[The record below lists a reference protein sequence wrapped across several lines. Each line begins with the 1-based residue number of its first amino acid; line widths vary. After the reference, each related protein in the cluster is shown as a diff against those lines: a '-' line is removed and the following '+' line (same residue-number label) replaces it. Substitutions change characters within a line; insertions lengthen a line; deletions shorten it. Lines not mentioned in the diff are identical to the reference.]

1 MRIVTILSLLLLTSA
16 AFGGLTKEDIRTII
30 RKEVRPIIKEEI
42 AASEKRMKE
51 YIDLKIE
58 AINAG
63 IDAGEKN
70 LNAKIDAGDK
80 SLNARIDNVEKRID
94 DANEYF
100 DPFWIVI
107 IIIVIAIILPQIFLI
122 YNDRG
127 WKKLET
133 DLQQLSKRVQAMEN
147 ASL

>member
-1 MRIVTILSLLLLTSA
+1 MRIVTILSLLLWAST

-30 RKEVRPIIKEEI
+30 REEVRPIIKEEI
-42 AASEKRMKE
+42 AASEKRMRE

-58 AINAG
+58 TVNAG

-80 SLNARIDNVEKRID
+80 SLNARIDNVEKIID

-100 DPFWIVI
+100 DPFWIAI
-107 IIIVIAIILPQIFLI
+107 IIIVIAIILPQILLI